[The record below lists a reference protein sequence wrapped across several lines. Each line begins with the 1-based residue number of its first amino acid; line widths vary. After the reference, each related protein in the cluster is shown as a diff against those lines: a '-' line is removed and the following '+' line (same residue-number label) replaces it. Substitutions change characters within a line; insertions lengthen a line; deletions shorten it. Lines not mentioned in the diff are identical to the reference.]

1 MPKGITKMEDIKIVE
16 QALDGLQKQLDA
28 KMGEHNAQIEK
39 HGKASTELTSKVD
52 DLATKFAE
60 TDAKLRDLLQKAVS
74 GYGAAKPE
82 VKTLGREFIDSDA
95 FMSLKAGKSDKAR
108 LEVKN
113 TIIGEGGSPVDP
125 INTIVPQDR
134 LAGIVPG
141 AFRALGVLDFFP
153 AGSTGSNQIEYTRET
168 IPGGFTNAAAETREG
183 VGKPEATL
191 TFELI
196 QDPVRTIAHWLK
208 ASKQVLD
215 DAPALETYINRR
227 LSHGVRNRLEFQILR
242 GNGTSPN
249 VAGLSATGR
258 STAFA
263 PVTGESALQ
272 SLNRA
277 KYAVIAADEMPD
289 VFFMNPADWGAIERD
304 TTSEGI
310 YVAGDGNAISYVANG
325 IQPLAWGLPV
335 VVSNN
340 VASGKFYCVSSFATQ
355 LFVRTGVTVEM
366 GFVNTDFTQNLV
378 TILAEMR
385 AALAVFRPDAIQYGD
400 LTA

>member
-1 MPKGITKMEDIKIVE
+1 MTDDVKIVE
-16 QALDGLQKQLDA
+16 QALDGLQTQLDA
-28 KMGEHNAQIEK
+28 KMAEHTAEIQK
-39 HGKASTELTSKVD
+39 HGNASTALTGKVD

-60 TDAKLRDLLQKAVS
+60 TDAKLRDLIQKAQE
-74 GYGAAKPE
+74 GYASAKPE
-82 VKTLGREFIDSDA
+82 LKTMGRLFIESEQFA
-95 FMSLKAGKSDKAR
+95 SLKSGRSEKAR

-125 INTIVPQDR
+125 VNTIVPQDR
-134 LAGIVPG
+134 LPGIVPG
-141 AFRALGVLDFFP
+141 AFRALSVLDFFP
-153 AGSTGSNQIEYTRET
+153 AGSTGSNQIEYTREADY
-168 IPGGFTNAAAETREG
+168 TNAAAEVREG
-183 VGKPEATL
+183 ILKAESSL

-249 VAGLSATGR
+249 MAGLTASGR
-258 STAFA
+258 STAFT
-263 PVTGESALQ
+263 PTSGESALK

-304 TTSEGI
+304 TTSEGV
-310 YVAGDGNAISYVANG
+310 YVAGEGNSISYVANG
-325 IQPLAWGLPV
+325 LQPLAWGIPV
-335 VVSNN
+335 VTSNN
-340 VASGKFYCVSSFATQ
+340 VAAGNFYCVASFATQ
-355 LFVRTGVTVEM
+355 LFVRSGVTVEM
-366 GFVNTDFTQNLV
+366 GYVNTDFTQNLV

-385 AALAVFRPDAIQYGD
+385 AALAVFRPDAIRYGA
-400 LTA
+400 LTV